1 MRSETMTQEITSLFV
16 QMSASLGS
24 IDSKLATV
32 VDDMKLQRDK
42 LADHETRIQSI
53 EKTGNS
59 SVKDNIVK
67 WLVMALIGTV
77 SVIVSLTG
85 AGGILKQLMGNF
97 NNNTPTP
104 IVQQGGTTK

>member
-1 MRSETMTQEITSLFV
+1 MRSEDMTQEITSLFV

-24 IDSKLATV
+24 IDSKLTAV
-32 VDDMKLQRDK
+32 CDK
-42 LADHETRIQSI
+42 LASHEQRITTL
-53 EKTGNS
+53 EKNGGG
-59 SVKDNIVK
+59 VKENIVK

-85 AGGILKQLMGNF
+85 AGGILKQLMGNLDA
-97 NNNTPTP
+97 NTPAP

>member
-1 MRSETMTQEITSLFV
+1 MTQEITRLFV
-16 QMSASLGS
+16 QMSQSLGS
-24 IDSKLATV
+24 IDSKLTIAC
-32 VDDMKLQRDK
+32 DK
-42 LADHETRIQSI
+42 LASHEQRITTL
-53 EKTGNS
+53 EK
-59 SVKDNIVK
+59 KDGGVRENLVK

-97 NNNTPTP
+97 GANTPAP

>member
-1 MRSETMTQEITSLFV
+1 MRSEDMTQEITGLFV

-24 IDSKLATV
+24 IDSKLTAV
-32 VDDMKLQRDK
+32 CDK
-42 LADHETRIQSI
+42 LASHEQRITTL
-53 EKTGNS
+53 EK
-59 SVKDNIVK
+59 KDGGIKENIVK

-85 AGGILKQLMGNF
+85 AGGILKQLMGNMGYT
-97 NNNTPTP
+97 TPTP